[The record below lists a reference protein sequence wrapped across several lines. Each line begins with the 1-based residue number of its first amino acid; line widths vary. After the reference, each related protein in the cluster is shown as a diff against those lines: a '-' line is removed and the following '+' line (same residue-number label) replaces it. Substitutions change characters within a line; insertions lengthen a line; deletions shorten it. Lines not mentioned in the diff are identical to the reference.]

1 MFGALTDQV
10 KQMVTQE
17 LADSGSVAATE
28 VRAARREIS
37 SLALTMDRDG
47 KVKLRADEQEMVA

>member
-1 MFGALTDQV
+1 
-10 KQMVTQE
+10 MVTQE